1 MKEELVEF
9 CKNNGLPASG
19 GKVELTERIA
29 YFLDTGKVK
38 EVSKTKRAIVEV
50 GTLSED
56 TIIENNIVCSEKHR
70 AFFKEKTGKSFSFN
84 VQFQK
89 WLTSKIIRAEVWMML
104 LNVGNTKRACKG
116 IISMKSRT

>member
-1 MKEELVEF
+1 M
-9 CKNNGLPASG
+9 
-19 GKVELTERIA
+19 
-29 YFLDTGKVK
+29 
-38 EVSKTKRAIVEV
+38 VEV